1 MLIPL
6 TALFATLS
14 SVFRSRS
21 ALQLENLALR
31 HQIGVLQRAARKRPK
46 LTHGDRLLWVC
57 LSRLGSGWLS
67 SLAIVKPETV
77 IASHRVGFRR
87 FWTWKVRRGRP
98 GRPVVSRKV
107 RDLIRNYPHWL
118 VKQSANGR

>member
-98 GRPVVSRKV
+98 GRPVVSHKV